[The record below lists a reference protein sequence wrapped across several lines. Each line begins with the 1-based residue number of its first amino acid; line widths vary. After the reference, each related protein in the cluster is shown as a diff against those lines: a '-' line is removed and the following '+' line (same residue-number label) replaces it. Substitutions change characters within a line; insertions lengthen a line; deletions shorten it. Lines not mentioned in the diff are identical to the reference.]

1 MKMGEAD
8 TATIMGNY
16 IKADGTELGSDYW
29 ANKEQLLSKLEMVD
43 GDTSI
48 VTAEADEKD
57 GRLLHLTAVSP
68 GKTTITQPSAI
79 RLSLQQP
86 AM

>member
-8 TATIMGNY
+8 TATIMGTY

-29 ANKEQLLSKLEMVD
+29 ANKSNPKLSKLEMVD

-68 GKTTITQPSAI
+68 GKT
-79 RLSLQQP
+79 
-86 AM
+86 